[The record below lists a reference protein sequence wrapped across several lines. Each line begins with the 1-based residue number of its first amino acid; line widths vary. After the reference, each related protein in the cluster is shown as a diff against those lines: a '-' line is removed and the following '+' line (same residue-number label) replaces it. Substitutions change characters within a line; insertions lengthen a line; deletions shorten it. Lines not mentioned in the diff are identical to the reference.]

1 MYVLIVAAGRAGVK
15 WLAKQDFCRV
25 LLTPRP
31 LPMQA
36 TAVHPGMN
44 DRGFPARL
52 SVSVAPGR
60 GFAACAPFLVSR
72 RDSEL
77 LHFYTYEARD
87 QGYDC

>member
-52 SVSVAPGR
+52 SV
-60 GFAACAPFLVSR
+60 
-72 RDSEL
+72 
-77 LHFYTYEARD
+77 
-87 QGYDC
+87 